1 MTATPWADDGAVILL
16 RVLLS
21 PKAEAVSWMD
31 LAACAQTDPEAF
43 FPDKG
48 GSSAMAKAV
57 CMRCEVRQPCLQYAL
72 DHDERFGLWGGK
84 SDRERRAIRRQR
96 RNGSKEQAA

>member
-57 CMRCEVRQPCLQYAL
+57 CMSCDVRTRCLQYAL
-72 DHDERFGLWGGK
+72 DNDEKHGIWGGL
-84 SDRERRAIRRQR
+84 SDRQRRAIRS
-96 RNGSKEQAA
+96 RNRKQAA